1 MDKYDAQFKA
11 GTIIF
16 KENDVDDTMYFIKSG
31 KVEILKTINNTE
43 KIIDILKTGD
53 FFGEMAIV
61 NKSPRFATA
70 RAITD
75 VLAVALNREKFLNII
90 TTQGEIALKIIDVLC
105 LRLKNANGQVK
116 KLIQKNEKALVY
128 DALVNWLQVV
138 GNKAEIDLASK
149 EISNQLHIEINSVKK
164 SINKLVMINL
174 LSMNGHEIS
183 LSEDTA
189 NDKLKALLQE

>member
-31 KVEILKTINNTE
+31 KVEILKTINNSE